1 MDRRHALYSWFRRNP
16 FKVDCAVAAV
26 LVLILGPVYAFASR
40 PPLALLSAALLVPLA
55 WRRTRPVAAA
65 AVVVFIC
72 LVQWALAVQPVAGQ
86 IAVPLIIYAV
96 AAYGP
101 VWASRAVLVLG
112 LVGAV
117 MLTTRYY
124 GSGVTSG
131 IQDLTV
137 GATYTVL
144 VWMLVLVSWTLGDL
158 TRVRRLQLQALEDRN
173 RRLEIEQQ
181 QERQLAAADER
192 SHIARE
198 MHDIVAHSLAV
209 IITQADGARYAAAAK
224 PELATEALATIA
236 GTGRN
241 SLAEM
246 RRLLGVLRS
255 DEQSGTRP
263 LPGLSDLDELF
274 LGFRAAGL
282 TLSLEQGGVASGLSG
297 GSRRRLPPGAELTAY
312 RVVQEALTNVIKHAG
327 PRARAAVDLQWEGR
341 GLRIDVLDDGRGAAA
356 DPGQGDGNGLRG
368 MAERIALYDGSLD
381 AGPASGGGFRV
392 SAFIPYSES

>member
-1 MDRRHALYSWFRRNP
+1 MDRRHALYNWFRRNP
-16 FKVDCAVAAV
+16 FKVDFAA
-26 LVLILGPVYAFASR
+26 
-40 PPLALLSAALLVPLA
+40 AALLVLMFGPVYLYAGRPLLALVSCALLAPLA

-65 AVVVFIC
+65 AVVVLVC
-72 LVQWALAVQPVAGQ
+72 LVQWALVVQPVAGQ
-86 IAVPLIIYAV
+86 IAVPLVIYAV

-101 VWASRAVLVLG
+101 AWASRSVLVLG

-124 GSGVTSG
+124 SSSAESG

-209 IITQADGARYAAAAK
+209 IITQADGARYAAAAR

-263 LPGLSDLDELF
+263 QPGLAELDELF

-282 TLSLEQGGVASGLSG
+282 TLSFEQGGAPSAQAGS
-297 GSRRRLPPGAELTAY
+297 SRRRLPPGAELTAY
-312 RVVQEALTNVIKHAG
+312 RVIQEALTNVIKHAG
-327 PRARAAVDLQWEGR
+327 PRARAAVTLHWRGR
-341 GLRIDVLDDGRGAAA
+341 ALHIEVRDDGRGAAA
-356 DPGQGDGNGLRG
+356 DPSQGGGNGLRG

>member
-1 MDRRHALYSWFRRNP
+1 MDRRHAIYNWFRNNP
-16 FKVDCAVAAV
+16 FKVDFTAAV
-26 LVLILGPVYAFASR
+26 FLVLLFGPVYGYASR
-40 PPLALLSAALLVPLA
+40 PFEGVFSCALLAPLA

-65 AVVVFIC
+65 AVVVFVC
-72 LVQWALAVQPVAGQ
+72 LLQWTLGVQPVAGQ

-101 VWASRAVLVLG
+101 VWASRSVLVLG

-117 MLTTRYY
+117 MLTSRYFASR
-124 GSGVTSG
+124 GESG
-131 IQDLTV
+131 IQDLSV
-137 GATYTVL
+137 GALYTVMI
-144 VWMLVLVSWTLGDL
+144 WMLVLVSWTLGDL

-255 DEQSGTRP
+255 DEASGTRP
-263 LPGLSDLDELF
+263 QPGLGDLDELF

-282 TLSLEQGGVASGLSG
+282 RLSLEQRGTA
-297 GSRRRLPPGAELTAY
+297 RRGLPPGAELTAY
-312 RVVQEALTNVIKHAG
+312 RVIQEALTNVIKHAG
-327 PRARAAVDLQWEGR
+327 PRAQAAVTLQWQSR
-341 GLRIDVLDDGRGAAA
+341 GLQIDVLDDGRGAAA
-356 DPGQGDGNGLRG
+356 DPGPGGGNGLRG
-368 MAERIALYDGSLD
+368 MRERIALYDGALD
-381 AGPASGGGFRV
+381 AGPATGGGFRV

>member
-1 MDRRHALYSWFRRNP
+1 MDRRHALYNWFRRNP
-16 FKVDCAVAAV
+16 FKVDCAAAAV
-26 LVLILGPVYAFASR
+26 LVLILGPVYAFADR
-40 PPLALLSAALLVPLA
+40 PPLALLSAGLLVPLA

-101 VWASRAVLVLG
+101 VWASRSVLVLG

-124 GSGVTSG
+124 GGGVNSG

-144 VWMLVLVSWTLGDL
+144 IWMLVLVSWTLGDL

-224 PELATEALATIA
+224 PELATQALATIA

-263 LPGLSDLDELF
+263 LPGLPDLDDLF

-282 TLSLEQGGVASGLSG
+282 TLSFEQGGVPSGPPG

-312 RVVQEALTNVIKHAG
+312 RVIQEALTNVIKHAG
-327 PRARAAVDLQWEGR
+327 PRARASVKLQWEGR
-341 GLRIDVLDDGRGAAA
+341 GLRIDVHDDGRGAAA
-356 DPGQGDGNGLRG
+356 DPGPGDGNGLRG
-368 MAERIALYDGSLD
+368 MVERIALYDGSLD

-392 SAFIPYSES
+392 SAFIPYTES